1 MVINLQNSIYTD
13 YYGFQQLIDV
23 FHKCK
28 EEHDITITLDFTE
41 LEWID
46 GNMCA
51 YFGAM
56 VYKLNKENNLN
67 FKISG
72 GDNFREQFNFLFAN
86 GFLSNGDGYTPVDE
100 RKSTVP
106 LQMFGTN
113 EKEKYCQYIKT
124 QLMEHRGMD
133 KLPSKELKDQITD
146 DLLEILANIN
156 LHANTDEPFFL
167 CGQYFPRQG
176 VLVFTIV
183 DLGVGFLPAIQIKT
197 KGEIQEPIKAIRWA
211 LQGNSTKSDS
221 PGGLGLKNIKRYCEQ
236 HGGTLQI
243 LSGDAYYATD
253 LETTMWK
260 GERVLPRQFSG
271 TTINLYFKC

>member
-28 EEHDITITLDFTE
+28 EEHDTTITLDFTE

-56 VYKLNKENNLN
+56 VYKLNKENNLE
-67 FKISG
+67 FKVSG
-72 GDNFREQFNFLFAN
+72 GETFREQFDFLFAN
-86 GFLSNGDGYTPVDE
+86 GFLTDGDSEELVDS

-106 LQMFGTN
+106 LKMFYTKQKD
-113 EKEKYCQYIKT
+113 EYCQYIRNN
-124 QLMEHRGMD
+124 LMEHRGI
-133 KLPSKELKDQITD
+133 KKALPKGLKGQISD

-156 LHANTDEPFFL
+156 LHANTDEPFFV

-197 KGEIQEPIKAIRWA
+197 KGEIQESIKAIRWA
-211 LQGNSTKSDS
+211 LLGNSTKSDT
-221 PGGLGLKNIKRYCEQ
+221 PGGLGLKNIKLYCEQ